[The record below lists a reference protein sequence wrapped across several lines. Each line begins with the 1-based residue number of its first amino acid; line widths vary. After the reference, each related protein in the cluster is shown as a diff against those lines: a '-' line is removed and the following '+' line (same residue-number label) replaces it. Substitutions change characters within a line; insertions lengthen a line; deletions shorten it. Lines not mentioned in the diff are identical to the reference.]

1 MGFNKRKH
9 LANNLKAIRI
19 AFGNPAFL
27 TPEEREVLYN
37 YSGFGGL
44 KCVLNPA
51 EQESDIER

>member
-9 LANNLKAIRI
+9 LENNLKAIRI
-19 AFGNPAFL
+19 AFGNPALL

>member
-9 LANNLKAIRI
+9 LENNLKAIRI

-27 TPEEREVLYN
+27 TPEEREVLYD